1 MAGGQSGDLSRHLSS
16 LFRVGTLAGVPDAQL
31 LERFVAGRDEA
42 GEAAFRALVERHGPM
57 VLRVCQ
63 NVLGDRH
70 DSEDAFQ
77 VTFLV
82 LARNAGS
89 IRKQRSL
96 GSWLHGVAHR
106 VALRA
111 QTAARRRRIHERK
124 VLTRLETATPG
135 AEPGEDLRDQAAAL
149 HQEIAHLPEKYRA
162 PIVLC
167 YLEGHTHEGA
177 AEQLGWPVGTV
188 RGRLARARDLL
199 RARLTR
205 RGVMTSV
212 GLAVIESLSKSAR
225 AALPTALCEAT
236 VGAAVRIAAGQ
247 TVGAVAS
254 ARIEAWVSRVAGV
267 MNLCR
272 WNTFAGLSLAFG
284 ALCAGLGLVLAGVN
298 LPVLQPPKVKSPPS
312 PVVRDGRAANLRE
325 MLQLKGT
332 WTSQETE
339 TSSIDYVPQPPK
351 TVKIVWSVDRD
362 MITESGSDGFAQHT
376 YRFTVDSDRR
386 PESIDLTMLN
396 TGLELRGIYK
406 LDGETLTIC
415 EGLER
420 PRSFEKDSQFLRIF
434 HRVSR
439 TPTQL
444 APEYENAPG
453 CYWACAPA
461 GGIPSSLASGGI
473 NYIVQKDPQGA
484 MLVSLAFVAKL
495 ENGEPNVEYRP
506 VAVDDMKK
514 RYLFQ
519 HNQGGGWSGSAAFPG
534 IVLAH
539 YGFRLDPAQLP
550 FDRVRQLGIEVVP
563 AEVTRA
569 AAVARSAL
577 AFQEARAAGIELL
590 PPAELGKPFAFSL
603 TDSQH
608 QSVSSA
614 TLEGKVVLIDIWAS
628 WRSPCMGKATE
639 VKALYERR
647 HRDGFEVIGVIFE
660 DNRAR
665 TERLIKAMALPW
677 PQVFVPEDER
687 TRRLWNDGP
696 GLRGTPKLLL
706 IDRGRI
712 LRWAGGPEG
721 LEKRITDLLDAPR

>member
-1 MAGGQSGDLSRHLSS
+1 MTATRTADVVAGPMRTLWGVGVVGGLSD
-16 LFRVGTLAGVPDAQL
+16 GQL
-31 LERFVAGRDEA
+31 LDRFIRGDAETA
-42 GEAAFRALVERHGPM
+42 ELSFQALIERHGPM
-57 VLRVCQ
+57 VLRVCGRLLDDP
-63 NVLGDRH
+63 NDA
-70 DSEDAFQ
+70 EDAFQ
-77 VTFLV
+77 ATFLV
-82 LARNAGS
+82 LLREAGRIRERGS
-89 IRKQRSL
+89 IAA
-96 GSWLHGVAHR
+96 WLHGVAAR
-106 VALRA
+106 TAARA
-111 QTAARRRRIHERK
+111 NVEAARRRRIERK
-124 VLTRLETATPG
+124 AVRSAATEHAG
-135 AEPGEDLRDQAAAL
+135 AERLDLESLIQHELAR
-149 HQEIAHLPEKYRA
+149 LPEKYRA

-177 AEQLGWPVGTV
+177 AEQLGWPVGTI

-205 RGVMTSV
+205 RGVMASV
-212 GLAVIESLSKSAR
+212 GLAVIESMSKSAR

-247 TVGAVAS
+247 SVGAVAS
-254 ARIEAWVSRVAGV
+254 ARVEAWVSSVAGV

-298 LPVLQPPKVKSPPS
+298 LPVLQPPRVKSPPS
-312 PVVRDGRAANLRE
+312 PVVRDGREANLRE
-325 MLQLKGT
+325 ILQLKGT

-339 TSSIDYVPQPPK
+339 TSSIDDVPQPPK

-362 MITESGSDGFAQHT
+362 MITESDSDGFAQHT
-376 YRFTVDSDRR
+376 FRFTLDPDRR
-386 PESIDLTMLN
+386 PGSIDLTMLN

-406 LDGETLTIC
+406 LDGDTLTLC
-415 EGLER
+415 VGLER
-420 PRSFEKDSQFLRIF
+420 PKRFDKRESQFRVF
-434 HRVSR
+434 HRESR
-439 TPTQL
+439 TPAQL
-444 APEYENAPG
+444 APEIDNAPG

-461 GGIPSSLASGGI
+461 GGVPSSLASGGI

-484 MLVSLAFVAKL
+484 MLVNLAFVAKL

-550 FDRVRQLGIEVVP
+550 FDRVRRLGIEVVP

-614 TLEGKVVLIDIWAS
+614 TLDGKVVLIDIWAS

-647 HRDGFEVIGVIFE
+647 RRDGFEVIGVNFE

-696 GLRGTPKLLL
+696 GLRGTPNLLL
-706 IDRGRI
+706 IDRGRV